1 MEREKEKEK
10 EKVLDIIQ
18 NDNVDDMRE
27 YLDEGGNVDLIMNG
41 VTPLCIAESKEM
53 AELLLN
59 RGANYRII
67 SSRGYT
73 PFIWQAAKLNDEVLQ
88 VLLDKDPKLIY
99 DRKGFRDNRETAL
112 HTCLHNGYRSSLE
125 CVKVLLA
132 NEPKIDVNGVTDDG
146 FTDDA
151 YTPLDY
157 AVDTDDVASED
168 IIKLLVDNGA
178 YRRSDKPSKHDGFI
192 KKYLA
197 SKKIGKFMTNIKSK
211 RNTLHNS
218 WRGPNGNNGGNA
230 YQALKSKVN
239 RSGVFK
245 SNSRKRKTRKNRK
258 IR

>member
-1 MEREKEKEK
+1 MVVERTEKNKL
-10 EKVLDIIQ
+10 LDFLYE
-18 NDNVDDMRE
+18 DDVEGMRK
-27 YLDEGGNVDLIMNG
+27 YLDEGGNVDLIIHG
-41 VTPLCIAESKEM
+41 VTPLCIAESEEM
-53 AELLLN
+53 AQLLLN

-73 PFIWQAAKLNDEVLQ
+73 PFIWQAEKLNDEVLQ
-88 VLLDKDPKLIY
+88 VLLDKDTKLIY

-112 HTCLHNGYRSSLE
+112 HTCLHHGYRSSLE

-146 FTDDA
+146 YTDDA
-151 YTPLDY
+151 YTPVDY
-157 AVDTDDVASED
+157 AVETDDVASKD
-168 IIKLLVDNGA
+168 IIKLLLDNGA
-178 YRRSDKPSKHDGFI
+178 YRRSDRPSKHDDFI

-211 RNTLHNS
+211 RNTLRNA
-218 WRGPNGNNGGNA
+218 WRGPNENNGGNA
-230 YQALKSKVN
+230 YQALKAKVN

-258 IR
+258 